1 MHVHPSKTVVDV
13 VIKYCAGSSSLVD
26 VHIKGFCN
34 SITIE
39 SCSNVRV
46 ACDGVI
52 EGEPRRCDSESE
64 GGHAGWSD
72 DGQAPGSLLV
82 LSFLFWSCRAW
93 ASAWMIQSLDAN
105 PTGQLSASLLAEIA
119 LPQTRTL

>member
-1 MHVHPSKTVVDV
+1 MHVHPSRTVVDV
-13 VIKYCAGSSSLVD
+13 VIKYCAGSANVVD

-52 EGEPRRCDSESE
+52 EG
-64 GGHAGWSD
+64 
-72 DGQAPGSLLV
+72 
-82 LSFLFWSCRAW
+82 
-93 ASAWMIQSLDAN
+93 
-105 PTGQLSASLLAEIA
+105 
-119 LPQTRTL
+119 